1 MINRPYSQTE
11 LNFYVNR
18 IKRKLNIGV
27 TEIKHPDCGHS
38 YYAKINGIKERTAL
52 LSDFQV
58 LGKCSV
64 CWRLNK
70 EGINTVVQGTGVDNT
85 VVQGTVLQGMVVQGT
100 IIHEY
105 NKVVEK
111 DFLEYSDIG
120 TIEKYYRWLYGK
132 NKNCII

>member
-11 LNFYVNR
+11 LNFYINR

-70 EGINTVVQGTGVDNT
+70 EGT
-85 VVQGTVLQGMVVQGT
+85 VVQGTVVQGT
-100 IIHEY
+100 VVDEY
-105 NKVVEK
+105 NKIVEK

-120 TIEKYYRWLYGK
+120 IIEKYYRWLYGK